1 MQFRLSTLVGVVSLG
16 AAGTLAC
23 GEDSSGGGN
32 RGGESTSGRGGS
44 DLGAGRGGSAYEG
57 GSSSNE
63 GGRSGSAT
71 GMSGSAGTNASG
83 SGGGSGKND
92 CTNAFTAPLLDL
104 DAINTVTPIGL
115 VGGGGTEIVGRSYI
129 FPRSDIEDEI
139 QLFAPTAMTLV
150 GGARYVPPGAPE
162 GYHPDFALA
171 FKPDCSSAM
180 LIELYHVKNVVPALL
195 EAIGDDIKPT
205 SAWKSLPMGAQ
216 IHLDAGEQFGGY
228 LLGPTSVAFDFI
240 VRDDDVTNEFA
251 EPERYKDSNILHV
264 VCPYSYYT
272 SDLRSSFEQLLGA
285 PGVGPVEGATCGS
298 VAIDVVGSLAGQWF
312 LNPDPTTGRGSL
324 SLTDGYGNP
333 HPVGKNP
340 DGSIVFGNVGPSQ
353 QGFRVYSDAASW
365 RDPALVTDQ
374 HCYQLGNPGS
384 PDGCSTT

>member
-1 MQFRLSTLVGVVSLG
+1 L
-16 AAGTLAC
+16 
-23 GEDSSGGGN
+23 D
-32 RGGESTSGRGGS
+32 
-44 DLGAGRGGSAYEG
+44 AGRGGAYQGG
-57 GSSSNE
+57 GSANE
-63 GGRSGSAT
+63 GGRGGTTTST
-71 GMSGSAGTNASG
+71 GASAGANAFG
-83 SGGGSGKND
+83 GGGGGSSKKND
-92 CTNAFTAPLLDL
+92 CKDAFTEPLLDV

-139 QLFAPTAMTLV
+139 QLFAPTAMTLI
-150 GGARYVPPGAPE
+150 GGARYVPTGAPE
-162 GYHPDFALA
+162 GYHPDWALA

-180 LIELYHVKNVVPALL
+180 LIELYHVKNVVPALV

-205 SAWKSLPMGAQ
+205 SAWKSLPVGAQ
-216 IHLDAGEQFGGY
+216 VHLDAGEQFGGY

-251 EPERYKDSNILHV
+251 EPARYKDSNILHV
-264 VCPYSYYT
+264 VCPYSYYPT
-272 SDLRSSFEQLLGA
+272 ELRSAFEQLLGA

-312 LNPDPTTGRGSL
+312 LNPDPATGRGNL

-333 HPVGKNP
+333 HPIGKNP

-353 QGFRVYSDAASW
+353 QGFRVYSDDASW
-365 RDPALVTDQ
+365 RDPADVTDQ
-374 HCYQLGNPGS
+374 HCYQLGTPGS
-384 PDGCSTT
+384 PNGWLYYVIVSDSELKAFYSATGECLQTAPTEGGKTYYR